1 MFRTTFTNHVADP
14 IPQDVHPDTV
24 IKLLHNHD
32 YLITMSPIVTH
43 HEELDRDR
51 ETGKVSY
58 EVYEKLDLLPFGLW
72 KYEIRFT
79 CAFQNKA
86 DGVVSY
92 IQAPMGF
99 NSKADYTIR
108 TARHDDGE
116 AILNAYENIGS
127 GGTAGTTAM
136 VLDEAI
142 ESTCSVLFKVFVE
155 MTMVPVRRKM
165 HAQVI
170 AKAQEMDRGVES

>member
-1 MFRTTFTNHVADP
+1 MFRTTFTNNVADP
-14 IPQDVHPDTV
+14 IPQDVYPDTV
-24 IKLLHNHD
+24 TKLLHNHEF
-32 YLITMSPIVTH
+32 LITMSPIVTR
-43 HEELDRDR
+43 HEERDRDE
-51 ETGKVSY
+51 ETGKISY

-79 CAFQNKA
+79 CAFQNRP

-99 NSKADYTIR
+99 NSRAEYTIR

-116 AILNAYENIGS
+116 AILNAYENVGF
-127 GGTAGTTAM
+127 GGTTGGTAM
-136 VLDEAI
+136 VLDEVI
-142 ESTCSVLFKVFVE
+142 ESTCSVLFKPFVE

-165 HAQVI
+165 HAQII
-170 AKAQEMDRGVES
+170 AKAREMDRGVES